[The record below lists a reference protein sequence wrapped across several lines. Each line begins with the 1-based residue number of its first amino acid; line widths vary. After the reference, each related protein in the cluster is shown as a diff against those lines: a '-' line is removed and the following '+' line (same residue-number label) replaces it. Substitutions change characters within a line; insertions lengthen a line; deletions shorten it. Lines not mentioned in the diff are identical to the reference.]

1 MGGLVKC
8 VHVLLLGLLF
18 DSDDLC
24 KILSSSLLF
33 FAFGP
38 LLANLGKLLLVV
50 FQVGRL
56 IVPLAIL
63 FTHVSII
70 RLQSLRIL
78 FISAIVLRQQL
89 LFLLLVS
96 IFSLF
101 QLLCEIFD
109 VSLQSIHIGLMVL
122 FLRILECLSSH
133 SEVGLVLELF
143 LSQVLSGFFE
153 IFNLDTSMFFCLLA
167 FFYVLLEVLFFNF
180 QLL

>member
-1 MGGLVKC
+1 MAQDLSLLSALSLFTLADLCLVSTSEHTTVVSLQELGGLVKC

-38 LLANLGKLLLVV
+38 LLANLSKLLLVV
-50 FQVGRL
+50 FKVGRL

-63 FTHVSII
+63 FTHVSIV
-70 RLQSLRIL
+70 RLQGLRIL
-78 FISAIVLRQQL
+78 LIGAIVLRQKL

-101 QLLCEIFD
+101 QLL
-109 VSLQSIHIGLMVL
+109 S
-122 FLRILECLSSH
+122 
-133 SEVGLVLELF
+133 
-143 LSQVLSGFFE
+143 
-153 IFNLDTSMFFCLLA
+153 
-167 FFYVLLEVLFFNF
+167 
-180 QLL
+180 